1 MSDKEKNAATSAR
14 RSVRREDVFKK
25 WAIFCGILA
34 FWGAAEV
41 ETFAQNAARK
51 FRITSVADSSV
62 DENASESAPETLF
75 DIKERPDGVEIKA
88 KMSSSPRLNGQTSL
102 VVPAKIK
109 GRPVVALG
117 KEAFWGCDEL
127 TEITLPDGLKV
138 VGDEA
143 FAQCSQLTEITLPAS
158 VESIGESA
166 FFNCVKLENIDVSPE
181 NKNFRSVDGVLFSAD
196 GKTLVLY
203 PRGKSGRQYAVPN
216 GVERVGEGAFT
227 GCVQL
232 TEIAFPKGL
241 TTIGANAF
249 TMCGRLTKISFS
261 DGLKTIGANAFTM
274 CGQLTELTFPASVE
288 TIGDA
293 AFGYCGGLSK
303 VAFPTD
309 LKTIGADAFAAC
321 ARLTEIAL
329 PNGLRT
335 IGPRAFIGCGA
346 AEITL
351 PASVERVGEGAFYD
365 SRNLTSIKTA
375 AGNKNYRS
383 VDGVLFTADGKTL
396 VAYPKN
402 KSGGK
407 YVVPN
412 GVETIGDF
420 AFGVCGQLTE
430 ITLPK
435 GLRRVGASA
444 FFGCA
449 QLTKI
454 AFPNSLQT
462 IDKYAFSRCASLTE
476 VSVPKGLRT
485 IDVGAFSRCSPNLT
499 LYGAA
504 GSVAEKHARENKIR
518 FRKR

>member
-1 MSDKEKNAATSAR
+1 MTNEAKNETVRRAR

-34 FWGAAEV
+34 FGGAAEV
-41 ETFAQNAARK
+41 ETFAQNAAAK
-51 FRITSVADSSV
+51 FRIASIADPTVA
-62 DENASESAPETLF
+62 ENASESAPETLF
-75 DIKERPDGVEIKA
+75 DVKEVPGGVEIEA
-88 KMSSSPRLNGQTSL
+88 KMSRLKGQTSL
-102 VVPAKIK
+102 VVPAEIK

-117 KEAFWGCDEL
+117 NEAFWGCDEL

-143 FAQCSQLTEITLPAS
+143 FAHCSQLTELTLPAS
-158 VESIGESA
+158 VESIGEGA
-166 FFNCVKLENIDVSPE
+166 FFNCVKLKNIDVSAE
-181 NKNFRSVDGVLFSAD
+181 NKNFRSVDGVLLSAD

-203 PRGKSGRQYAVPN
+203 PRGKRGSQYVVPN
-216 GVERVGEGAFT
+216 GVETIGANAFA
-227 GCVQL
+227 GCFQL
-232 TEIAFPKGL
+232 TEIAFPNGL
-241 TTIGANAF
+241 KTIGSGAF
-249 TMCGRLTKISFS
+249 MMCVQLSKISFS
-261 DGLKTIGANAFTM
+261 DGLKTIDASAFTG
-274 CGQLTELTFPASVE
+274 CGQLTELAFPTSVE

-293 AFGYCGGLSK
+293 AFGYCRGLSK

-321 ARLTEIAL
+321 ARLTEIKL
-329 PNGLRT
+329 PNDLRT
-335 IGPRAFIGCGA
+335 LGPRAFIGCGA

-351 PASVERVGEGAFYD
+351 PASVESVGEGAFYD

-444 FFGCA
+444 FWGCDK
-449 QLTKI
+449 LTKI
-454 AFPNSLQT
+454 ALPDSLQT
-462 IDKYAFSRCASLTE
+462 IDKWAFSHCALLTE
-476 VSVPKGLRT
+476 VSVPKGLQT
-485 IDVGAFSRCSPNLT
+485 VGAGAFSRCSPNLT

-504 GSVAEKHARENKIR
+504 GSVAEKHARENEIR
-518 FRKR
+518 FKKR